1 MEQIIAK
8 PNQWEIFNSSLRLE
22 VIRPS
27 GTFTCSAVAIDQRT
41 LLTAAHC
48 LDGSINKISAFN
60 FPQNQLFEINQFEIH
75 PKYDKKISHYLN
87 DIAVITLKTAL
98 PADIQIYPI
107 YSDHNF
113 IGDYYRLGFGER
125 NHNNNR
131 TIANPNFRYFNQR
144 DKVVELN
151 DQFSKSGDSGG
162 PIFIKKDKSIY
173 LLAIHSTFSTGPQ
186 GEFSYNPLVS
196 NYLDWINS
204 KTRKNTHDQ
213 GHLSH

>member
-1 MEQIIAK
+1 MDQIIAK

-27 GTFTCSAVAIDQRT
+27 GTFTCSAVAIDDRI

-48 LDGSINKISAFN
+48 LDGTIKKISAFN
-60 FPQNQLFEINQFEIH
+60 FPENQLFEIENFEIY
-75 PKYDKKISHYLN
+75 PKYDKKVSHYLH
-87 DIAVITLKTAL
+87 DIAFINLKTAL
-98 PADIQIYPI
+98 PSNIQTYPI
-107 YSDHNF
+107 YTDHNF

-131 TIANPNFRYFNQR
+131 TIANPNFRYFNER
-144 DKVVELN
+144 DQVVELN

-162 PIFIKKDKSIY
+162 PIFIMKDKSIY

-196 NYLDWINS
+196 KYRDWINS